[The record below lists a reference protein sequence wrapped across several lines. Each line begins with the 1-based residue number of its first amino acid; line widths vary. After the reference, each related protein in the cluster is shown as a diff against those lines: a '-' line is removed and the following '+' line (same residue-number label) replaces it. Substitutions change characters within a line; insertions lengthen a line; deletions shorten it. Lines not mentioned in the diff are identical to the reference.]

1 MNSYKVGQIV
11 YYYSET
17 QSGPII
23 VPAIITKKIIT
34 EEVEGNKIDYE
45 AELLHSETKKE
56 KVNLSQHMEKKGGS
70 LFTTLQELRE
80 ALIEAA
86 TQYIVGITDQAKK
99 RAFVTLKDLVS
110 KKRLPPS
117 VLEDLVTKTAPEIKI
132 PQESSF
138 TQIQEKKLEPEI
150 KSVTPPFQ
158 IEQSEDPPKEETII
172 SGKDVQNA
180 QPDKSDIQSIIDAVE
195 EEINAIPDA
204 TYTAEPTT
212 HKTSSKTHQED
223 DGETVGEQ
231 ASTTDYNQQEI
242 LVPGRSPG
250 HSQPTQ
256 NFDGNLD
263 AEVEVRIP
271 TSDAIN
277 RLNSISPPKRDVV
290 NNVPSQAKLY
300 EAVSTYRTYNPVAY
314 NSRLCGPVSLDFNM
328 PLAPLE
334 FYDTNGKVV
343 RQSDRVSDEEIRRD
357 MIQKDIV
364 ESKSVDKIRDYSPP
378 RAIDYRQLQEEAG
391 QHNPWLEIR
400 DNRRRK

>member
-34 EEVEGNKIDYE
+34 EEVEGNKVDYE

-56 KVNLSQHMEKKGGS
+56 KINLSQHMEKKGGS

-138 TQIQEKKLEPEI
+138 TQIPEEKVEPEI

-158 IEQSEDPPKEETII
+158 LEQSEDPPKEETII
-172 SGKDVQNA
+172 STENQELKYL
-180 QPDKSDIQSIIDAVE
+180 KYCLLI
-195 EEINAIPDA
+195 
-204 TYTAEPTT
+204 
-212 HKTSSKTHQED
+212 SKHYQYC
-223 DGETVGEQ
+223 Q
-231 ASTTDYNQQEI
+231 IFYPAS
-242 LVPGRSPG
+242 R
-250 HSQPTQ
+250 
-256 NFDGNLD
+256 
-263 AEVEVRIP
+263 
-271 TSDAIN
+271 
-277 RLNSISPPKRDVV
+277 
-290 NNVPSQAKLY
+290 
-300 EAVSTYRTYNPVAY
+300 
-314 NSRLCGPVSLDFNM
+314 
-328 PLAPLE
+328 
-334 FYDTNGKVV
+334 
-343 RQSDRVSDEEIRRD
+343 
-357 MIQKDIV
+357 
-364 ESKSVDKIRDYSPP
+364 
-378 RAIDYRQLQEEAG
+378 
-391 QHNPWLEIR
+391 
-400 DNRRRK
+400 